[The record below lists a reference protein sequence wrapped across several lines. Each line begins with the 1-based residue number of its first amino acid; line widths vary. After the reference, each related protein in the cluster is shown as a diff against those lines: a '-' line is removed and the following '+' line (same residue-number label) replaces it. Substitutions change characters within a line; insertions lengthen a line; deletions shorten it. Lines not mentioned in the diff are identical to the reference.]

1 MANNKNRGRKKK
13 ERERRVAKEKLA
25 AAAKKKEQ
33 EKTAEET
40 KKPTLGKP
48 KFKATTAP
56 TKTKAQTV
64 AGKKSSFTQRRMGGG

>member
-1 MANNKNRGRKKK
+1 MAKNKIQEKKKK

-40 KKPTLGKP
+40 RKPTLGKP
-48 KFKATTAP
+48 KFTTLAAP
-56 TKTKAQTV
+56 KTKTQTV
-64 AGKKSSFTQRRMGGG
+64 AGKKSFTQRRMGGGG